1 MIGIVA
7 RKEGRRKVTYRPARR
22 SGGEHAGAIAPGAT
36 GGTPREIVDA
46 LRRPHYIKASNRPIP
61 ESAGAHK
68 MAINGSP
75 PPGRRAAVVAG
86 LRTPF
91 VKAGTEFRS
100 LSAVDLGA
108 LVVNELVVRSGIPR
122 EEFDSVVFGQVIP
135 SPTVTLIGREIVLRT
150 QLPRSVQ
157 AHTVARACA
166 TSIQTTTDAAD
177 QIRLGHS
184 DCAISGGAESVSDAP
199 IFASRPLAQGLV
211 ELSRARTVGEKA
223 RIFARL
229 RPKDFAPV
237 PTALK
242 EPTTG
247 LTMGESA
254 ELMAQKN
261 GISRE
266 AQDELA
272 YRSHARAGEAWETG
286 RFDAEVMHV
295 PVPPRYERTAA
306 RDNIVRKDT
315 TVEALAQLRPV
326 FDRRYGTITA
336 GNASPLT
343 DGAAALVL
351 MSEEKARALGI
362 TPLGFVR
369 SYAYA
374 ALDPRDQL
382 LQGPAYAAPV
392 ALDRARLGLADM
404 DLVDMHEAF
413 AAQVL
418 SNLQAF
424 ASRSFAEKELGRAE
438 PLGEIDPARL
448 NMNGGSIALGHP
460 FAATGARMILQTLR
474 ELGRRKGQYAL
485 LTVCAAGALGAA
497 MVLER
502 E

>member
-1 MIGIVA
+1 MVSEKAGA
-7 RKEGRRKVTYRPARR
+7 RKGTAPPAGVRATPTGERPAPPLTLRAKNLKPKGEQPADSKVNR
-22 SGGEHAGAIAPGAT
+22 SDPMSM
-36 GGTPREIVDA
+36 
-46 LRRPHYIKASNRPIP
+46 Y
-61 ESAGAHK
+61 
-68 MAINGSP
+68 GSV

-91 VKAGTEFRS
+91 VKAGTDFKD

-108 LVVNELVVRSGIPR
+108 LVVNELLARSGIPPR
-122 EEFDSVVFGQVIP
+122 EFDSVVFGQVIP
-135 SPTVTLIGREIVLRT
+135 SPTVTLIGREMVLRT

-177 QIRLGHS
+177 QILLGHS
-184 DCAISGGAESVSDAP
+184 DCAISGGAESLSDAP
-199 IFASRPLAQGLV
+199 IFATRTLAQALV
-211 ELSRARTVGEKA
+211 EVSRAKSLADRL
-223 RIFARL
+223 RILSAL
-229 RPKDFAPV
+229 RPKDFTPQ
-237 PTALK
+237 PPALK

-247 LTMGESA
+247 LTMGDSA

-266 AQDELA
+266 AQDRVA
-272 YRSHARAGEAWETG
+272 YESHRRAAAAWESG
-286 RFDAEVMHV
+286 KLDGEVMHV
-295 PVPPRYERTAA
+295 AVPPRFERVAA
-306 RDNIVRKDT
+306 RDNVVRKET
-315 TVEALAQLRPV
+315 TLEALAALKPV

-351 MSEEKARALGI
+351 MSEEKARALGLR
-362 TPLGFVR
+362 PLGFVR

-374 ALDPRDQL
+374 ALDPLDQL
-382 LQGPAYAAPV
+382 LQGPAYAAPA
-392 ALDRARLGLADM
+392 ALDRAGLRLADM

-418 SNLQAF
+418 SNLKAF
-424 ASRSFAEKELGRAE
+424 ASKDFAEKELGRKE
-438 PLGEIDPARL
+438 PLGEIDPAKL
-448 NMNGGSIALGHP
+448 NVNGGSIALGHP

-474 ELGRRKGQYAL
+474 ELERRQGQHAL

-497 MVLER
+497 LVLER

>member
-1 MIGIVA
+1 M
-7 RKEGRRKVTYRPARR
+7 
-22 SGGEHAGAIAPGAT
+22 S
-36 GGTPREIVDA
+36 
-46 LRRPHYIKASNRPIP
+46 S
-61 ESAGAHK
+61 
-68 MAINGSP
+68 NGSA

-91 VKAGTEFRS
+91 VKAGTDFRD
-100 LSAVDLGA
+100 LSATDLGA
-108 LVVNELVVRSGIPR
+108 LVVNELLVRSGIPAA
-122 EEFDSVVFGQVIP
+122 EFDAVVFGQVIP
-135 SPTVTLIGREIVLRT
+135 SPTVTLIGREMVLRT

-166 TSIQTTTDAAD
+166 TSIQAASDVAD

-184 DCAISGGAESVSDAP
+184 DCAIAGGAESISDAP
-199 IFASRPLAQGLV
+199 IFASRPLAQALV
-211 ELSRARTVGEKA
+211 DFSKA
-223 RIFARL
+223 RSVTDRVKILSGL
-229 RPKDFAPV
+229 RPRDFTPN
-237 PTALK
+237 PPALK

-254 ELMAQKN
+254 EKMAQLN
-261 GISRE
+261 GIPRA
-266 AQDELA
+266 AQDAFA
-272 YRSHARAGEAWETG
+272 YQSHHRAAAAWAAG
-286 RFDAEVMHV
+286 RFDGEVMHV
-295 PVPPRYERTAA
+295 PVPPRYRKVSAK
-306 RDNIVRKDT
+306 DNLVREDT
-315 TVEALAQLRPV
+315 TVEALARLRPV
-326 FDRRYGTITA
+326 FDRRHGTITA

-351 MSEEKARALGI
+351 MSEEKARALGLR
-362 TPLGFVR
+362 PLGFVR

-374 ALDPRDQL
+374 ALDPREQL

-392 ALDRARLGLADM
+392 ALDRAGLRLADM

-424 ASRSFAEKELGRAE
+424 ASSRFAEEKLGRKE
-438 PLGEIDPARL
+438 PLGEVDPARL
-448 NMNGGSIALGHP
+448 NVNGGSIALGHP

-474 ELGRRKGQYAL
+474 ELGRRGGQHAL

>member
-1 MIGIVA
+1 MG
-7 RKEGRRKVTYRPARR
+7 
-22 SGGEHAGAIAPGAT
+22 
-36 GGTPREIVDA
+36 
-46 LRRPHYIKASNRPIP
+46 
-61 ESAGAHK
+61 
-68 MAINGSP
+68 MNGSP

-91 VKAGTEFRS
+91 VKAGTDFKD
-100 LSAVDLGA
+100 LSATDLGA
-108 LVVNELVVRSGIPR
+108 LVVNELVVRSGLPPKA
-122 EEFDSVVFGQVIP
+122 FDSVIFGQVIP
-135 SPTVTLIGREIVLRT
+135 SPTVTLIGREMVLRT

-166 TSIQTTTDAAD
+166 TSIQAATDAAD

-184 DCAISGGAESVSDAP
+184 DCAIAGGAESVSDAP
-199 IFASRPLAQGLV
+199 IFASRPLAQALV
-211 ELSRARTVGEKA
+211 ELSRARTLADRA
-223 RIFARL
+223 RILAGL
-229 RPKDFAPV
+229 RPKDFT
-237 PTALK
+237 PTPPALK

-254 ELMAQKN
+254 EKMAQVN
-261 GISRE
+261 GISRA
-266 AQDELA
+266 AQDRLA
-272 YRSHARAGEAWETG
+272 YESHRRAAEAWDAG

-295 PVPPRYERTAA
+295 PVPPRYDHVAA

-315 TVEALAQLRPV
+315 TVETLAKLRPV
-326 FDRRYGTITA
+326 FDRKYGTITA

-351 MSEEKARALGI
+351 MSEERAKALGMK
-362 TPLGFVR
+362 PLGFLKA
-369 SYAYA
+369 YAYA

-392 ALDRARLGLADM
+392 ALERAGLRLADM

-424 ASRSFAEKELGRAE
+424 ASKDFAERELGRSE
-438 PLGEIDPARL
+438 PLGEVDPARL
-448 NMNGGSIALGHP
+448 NVNGGSIALGHP

-474 ELGRRKGQYAL
+474 ELGRRGGQHAL
-485 LTVCAAGALGAA
+485 ITVCAAGGLGAA
-497 MVLER
+497 VVLER

>member
-1 MIGIVA
+1 MG
-7 RKEGRRKVTYRPARR
+7 
-22 SGGEHAGAIAPGAT
+22 
-36 GGTPREIVDA
+36 
-46 LRRPHYIKASNRPIP
+46 
-61 ESAGAHK
+61 
-68 MAINGSP
+68 MNGSLP
-75 PPGRRAAVVAG
+75 AGRRAAVVAG

-91 VKAGTEFRS
+91 VKAGTDFRD

-108 LVVNELVVRSGIPR
+108 LVVNELVARSGIAPK
-122 EEFDSVVFGQVIP
+122 EVDSVVFGQVIP
-135 SPTVTLIGREIVLRT
+135 SATVTLIGREMVLRT

-157 AHTVARACA
+157 AHTVSRACA

-184 DCAISGGAESVSDAP
+184 DVAISGGAESISDAP
-199 IFASRPLAQGLV
+199 IFASRTLAQALV
-211 ELSRARTVGEKA
+211 EVSRAKTFTERAK
-223 RIFARL
+223 ILARL

-237 PTALK
+237 PPALK

-254 ELMAQKN
+254 EIMAQKN
-261 GISRE
+261 SISRE
-266 AQDELA
+266 AQDALA
-272 YRSHARAGEAWETG
+272 LESHRRAGEAWDSG
-286 RFDAEVMHV
+286 KFDAEVMHV
-295 PVPPRYERTAA
+295 AVPPRFERTSA

-315 TVEALAQLRPV
+315 TLEALAQLRPV

-343 DGAAALVL
+343 DGASALVL
-351 MSEEKARALGI
+351 MSEDRAKALGLR
-362 TPLGFVR
+362 PLGFVR

-392 ALDRARLGLADM
+392 ALDRAGLTLEDM

-413 AAQVL
+413 AVQVL

-424 ASRSFAEKELGRAE
+424 ASKAFAEKELGRKE
-438 PLGEIDPARL
+438 PLGEVDPAKL
-448 NMNGGSIALGHP
+448 NVNGGSIALGHP

-474 ELGRRKGQYAL
+474 ELDRRKGQYAL

-497 MVLER
+497 TVLER